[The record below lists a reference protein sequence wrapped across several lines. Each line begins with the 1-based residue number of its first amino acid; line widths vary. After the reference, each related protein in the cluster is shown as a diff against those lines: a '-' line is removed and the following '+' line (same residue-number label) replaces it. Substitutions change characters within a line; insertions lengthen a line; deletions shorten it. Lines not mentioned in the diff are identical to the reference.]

1 MAPREN
7 AGRPDEPKAGPGRVK
22 GTHMSGPIMSTPP
35 PAQQPSPTTTR
46 IGS

>member
-22 GTHMSGPIMSTPP
+22 GTHMSGPIMSTPRC
-35 PAQQPSPTTTR
+35 ARQPSPKTTPT
-46 IGS
+46 GS

>member
-7 AGRPDEPKAGPGRVK
+7 AGRPDEPKAGPGPVK
-22 GTHMSGPIMSTPP
+22 GTHMSGPIMSPP
-35 PAQQPSPTTTR
+35 RSARQPSRKTTR